1 MQNKSEKIF
10 LTGSSG
16 MLGIDVLPIL
26 KEHYNI
32 VPVSRSDL
40 DITDENLVHEAVIS
54 ERVDR
59 VIHMAASTNLDRCE
73 EEPAQ
78 AFNVNA
84 LGTLNIARAC
94 AKSGARLIY
103 ISTSGVFSGKLGR
116 PYTESD
122 IPKPANV
129 YGKSKYKGELHVLE
143 NLAHDKVTILRVGWL
158 FGGGKRDKKFVRKM
172 FNLIRSNSKV
182 FAVNDIFGSPNYS
195 VDIGKAIVDFIK
207 KEISGVFH
215 IQNSGAPASR
225 YEIATA
231 IRDCLGSDTVVEP
244 VLSERFPTKAFR
256 PPMEAIKSIKI
267 WQALGY
273 EFRNWKDALS
283 EYIERLK
290 TEL

>member
-1 MQNKSEKIF
+1 MQSKSHKIF

-26 KEHYNI
+26 KEHYDI
-32 VPVSRSDL
+32 VSISRNDL
-40 DITDENLVHEAVIS
+40 DITDETLVHDAVVS
-54 ERVDR
+54 EKFDR

-73 EEPAQ
+73 EYPDE

-84 LGTLNIARAC
+84 LGTLNIVRAC
-94 AKSGARLIY
+94 AKSGAKMIY

-116 PYTESD
+116 PYTEND

-129 YGKSKYKGELHVLE
+129 YGRSKYKGELHVLE
-143 NLAHDKVTILRVGWL
+143 NLPPEMVTILRVGWL
-158 FGGGKRDKKFVRKM
+158 FGGGKRDKKFVGKM
-172 FNLIRSNSKV
+172 FNLIRGNSKV

-195 VDIGKAIVDFIK
+195 VDIGRAIVDFIK

-225 YEIATA
+225 YEIAAT
-231 IRDCLGSDTVVEP
+231 IRDCLGADTVVEP

-267 WQALGY
+267 QQALGY
-273 EFRNWKDALS
+273 EFRDWKDALT

-290 TEL
+290 REL